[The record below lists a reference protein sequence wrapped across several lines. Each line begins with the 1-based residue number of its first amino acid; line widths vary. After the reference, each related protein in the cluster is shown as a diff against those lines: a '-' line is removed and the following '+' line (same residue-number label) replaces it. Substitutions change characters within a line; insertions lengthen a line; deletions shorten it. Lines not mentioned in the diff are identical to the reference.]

1 MSKGERERLQMADKK
16 QSFWM
21 SDEEYRLVTSKTPI
35 PTVNLVILRK
45 KKIWEVL
52 LLIRKTGYAKGSWC
66 FIGGRVWI
74 GETLKDAIQRQ
85 TKDLGVKVK
94 IFPPFNP
101 NFPVFI
107 DDKLGQDQTK
117 QSVSIIYPAKI
128 ISGKLGDEGEEY
140 QGYQWFPVNRLP
152 KIAFDQNFEIQKTI
166 EQLKNFNKNFMQELK

>member
-1 MSKGERERLQMADKK
+1 MNKH
-16 QSFWM
+16 QSPWM

-35 PTVNLVILRK
+35 STVNLVILRK
-45 KKIWEVL
+45 KKSWEVL
-52 LLIRKTGYAKGSWC
+52 LLVRKTGYAKGSWC

-74 GETLKDAIQRQ
+74 GETLRDAILRQ
-85 TKDLGVKVK
+85 AKDLGVKVK

-140 QGYQWFPVNRLP
+140 QGYQWFPIDKLP
-152 KIAFDQNFEIQKTI
+152 KIVYGQKPQIKKTI
-166 EQLKNFNKNFMQELK
+166 EMLRKLGKLK